1 MGADPSRAGGW
12 IEKQLMAAKS
22 LESAIMPAGQK
33 YEVRRKDKEGHRED
47 GKNSGTS

>member
-1 MGADPSRAGGW
+1 MDWKAINGSQIP
-12 IEKQLMAAKS
+12 Q
-22 LESAIMPAGQK
+22 SAIMLAGQK